1 MVIRKRIPLLLIYV
15 KQEAEVCV
23 ETNEPHPERNLFPT
37 PTNVD
42 DVAFAVDQDV
52 PVVSI
57 LDLEDV
63 AHHRIGRHGL
73 DEVQASL
80 LELDRVLSAVLGDE
94 EVKKV
99 VDLRSAHLVT
109 RGGVRHDVNDA
120 TLCLRSAA

>member
-1 MVIRKRIPLLLIYV
+1 M
-15 KQEAEVCV
+15 
-23 ETNEPHPERNLFPT
+23 
-37 PTNVD
+37 D
-42 DVAFAVDQDV
+42 DVALAVDQDV

-73 DEVQASL
+73 DKVQASL

-99 VDLRSAHLVT
+99 VDLRSSHLVT
-109 RGGVRHDVNDA
+109 RGGVWHDVNDA
-120 TLCLRSAA
+120 TLCLRSAAWKIEKVNTLTPGAVAVTRYGKT

>member
-1 MVIRKRIPLLLIYV
+1 MASALIYV
-15 KQEAEVCV
+15 EQEAEIWMGRGQLHAV
-23 ETNEPHPERNLFPT
+23 RNSFQTL
-37 PTNVD
+37 TNVD

-52 PVVSI
+52 PVMSI
-57 LDLEDV
+57 LDLKDV
-63 AHHRIGRHGL
+63 ARHRIGRHRL
-73 DEVQASL
+73 DEVQAGL
-80 LELDRVLSAVLGDE
+80 LELDRVLSAILGDE